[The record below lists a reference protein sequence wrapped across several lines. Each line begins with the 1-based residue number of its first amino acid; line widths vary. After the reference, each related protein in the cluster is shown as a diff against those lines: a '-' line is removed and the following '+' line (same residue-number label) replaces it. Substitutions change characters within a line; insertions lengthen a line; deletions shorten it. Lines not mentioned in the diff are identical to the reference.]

1 MKRKF
6 PLLWRW
12 CLVLAMLVN
21 TIAPAWASAAMTAE
35 MLGRHQAQAQVDE
48 AGHAAMRTAPKAR
61 AACGS
66 ESQDGWAGT
75 ASEHE
80 GCDCDATG
88 TCTCPCTLSVKLIDM
103 RVQFAARHLL
113 STAPA
118 RAIWESADPGPLT
131 SLLRPPIA

>member
-6 PLLWRW
+6 RLVWRW
-12 CLVLAMLVN
+12 CLVLAVLVN
-21 TIAPAWASAAMTAE
+21 TVAPAWASAAMTVE
-35 MLGRHQAQAQVDE
+35 MLGRHQAQSSVDGT
-48 AGHAAMRTAPKAR
+48 GHAAMRSAPKAR

-66 ESQDGWAGT
+66 KAQGGLDGASSQQET
-75 ASEHE
+75 CE
-80 GCDCDATG
+80 CDAAG

-103 RVQFAARHLL
+103 RVHFAARHML
-113 STAPA
+113 SLAPA